1 MSLLFVTFQLQSC
14 NLKYECIYLKLFQKH
29 LHFTL
34 AKTER
39 GRAYCSPSWLTL
51 ATLIPSAELRQ
62 DRPVPRGDHS
72 SCSHLQRSVGTFVA
86 IPSAFGDQVFISGD
100 LPLKSRCH
108 VVGGVPGYSQ
118 LHQLSPLHLPA
129 PVNENYFLTA
139 TSSYE
144 PIIGQGK
151 SKLNTSY
158 LSEEYLTS

>member
-1 MSLLFVTFQLQSC
+1 MHLFETFSKTSAFHLGKDRERASLLQS
-14 NLKYECIYLKLFQKH
+14 LVADLSY
-29 LHFTL
+29 
-34 AKTER
+34 
-39 GRAYCSPSWLTL
+39 
-51 ATLIPSAELRQ
+51 PSAELRQ

-118 LHQLSPLHLPA
+118 LHQLSPLHLQA

-151 SKLNTSY
+151 R
-158 LSEEYLTS
+158 